1 MSAGDVAAIIV
12 AVAVAILCLGLVFAL
27 FAFMRTL
34 RQVRVTV
41 EELRRETVP
50 LVAELR
56 STVGQANSE
65 LVRVDGLIGNA
76 ESISGTV
83 DSASRLVYLFVA
95 NPIVKALAFGA
106 GTTRA
111 ARRLRRPPK

>member
-1 MSAGDVAAIIV
+1 MEAGDVAAVIV
-12 AVAVAILCLGLVFAL
+12 AVAVAILCLGLVAAL
-27 FAFMRTL
+27 VSFMGTL
-34 RQVRVTV
+34 RLVRGTV
-41 EELRRETVP
+41 EELRREAVP

-56 STVGQANSE
+56 ATVGQANAE
-65 LVRVDGLIGNA
+65 LTRVDGLIENA

-83 DSASRLVYLFVA
+83 DSASRLAYLFMA

-111 ARRLRRPPK
+111 ARRLRRSPK